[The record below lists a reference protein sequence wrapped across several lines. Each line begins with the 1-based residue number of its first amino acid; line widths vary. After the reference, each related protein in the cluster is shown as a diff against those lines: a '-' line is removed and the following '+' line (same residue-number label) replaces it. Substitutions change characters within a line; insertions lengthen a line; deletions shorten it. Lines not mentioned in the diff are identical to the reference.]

1 MTKLSAAPVP
11 TPAPAARVL
20 PLGDGAF
27 TLALDAAPGPALS
40 ARLRSAAAR
49 IEAQGPGV
57 LDTVQSFAA
66 LTVFH
71 APDADRAAL
80 EALALAAAAESA
92 PAEAGAGRRW
102 EIATEF
108 SSERGPDQAEAAA
121 ALGMSP
127 EALVAALCAQDW
139 PVLAVGFLPGFPFL
153 GPLPA
158 ALKLPRRRQPRL
170 RLPAGS
176 VAIANGFAGIYP
188 WVSPG
193 GWHILGHTGF
203 RLFDPEAEPAARL
216 AAGDRVRFV
225 AAP

>member
-1 MTKLSAAPVP
+1 MTDSSPPP
-11 TPAPAARVL
+11 TARVS

-27 TLALDAAPGPALS
+27 TLALDAPPGPELS
-40 ARLRSAAAR
+40 ARLRAAAAR
-49 IEAQGPGV
+49 IEAQGAGV
-57 LDTVQSFAA
+57 LDTVQSFAT

-80 EALALAAAAESA
+80 EALALAAVADSG

-102 EIATEF
+102 EIAADF
-108 SSERGPDQAEAAA
+108 SPAQGPDQAEAAA

-153 GPLPA
+153 GPLPP

-193 GWHILGHTGF
+193 GWHILGHTEF
-203 RLFDPEAEPAARL
+203 RLFDPWAEPAARL
-216 AAGDRVRFV
+216 AAGDRVRFA